1 MQVEGCKLRDY
12 GGDYELF
19 LEKNSKEAKAMSDKQ
34 DKQKELAKSQI
45 KSKSKVS
52 SSWHQLSFAHSFV
65 RVLQALTLLACC
77 LRPLNL

>member
-52 SSWHQLSFAHSFV
+52 SSWD
-65 RVLQALTLLACC
+65 
-77 LRPLNL
+77 